1 MRCPEIIDRR
11 IIKGLCPPQKP
22 DTGIPGKFF
31 VILKN
36 LLCSAVI
43 FHNNDFKILII
54 CITFQRF
61 HTSLQS
67 FFFIFIGDD
76 HRYQRLP
83 LNRILDTVKSQIRG
97 MAYHSPDTSSFQVF
111 FNGTLSGFKSIHLT
125 CRIVR
130 SRCFM
135 GSPVI
140 EDLRYMN
147 YFPGS
152 LCATE
157 NKIIILR
164 SVKFPAKTSRL
175 LHHTSANHKKMA
187 DIIIRP

>member
-1 MRCPEIIDRR
+1 MRCPKIIDGR
-11 IIKGLCPPQKP
+11 IIKLLCPPQEP
-22 DTGIPGKFF
+22 NPGIPAKFL

-43 FHNNDFKILII
+43 FHNDNFKILII
-54 CITFQRF
+54 CIIFQRF
-61 HTSLQS
+61 HTGLQS
-67 FFFIFIGDD
+67 FFFIFIGND
-76 HRYQRLP
+76 HRYQRLS

-111 FNGTLSGFKSIHLT
+111 FNSTLSGFKSIHLT
-125 CRIVR
+125 CRIVC
-130 SRCFM
+130 SRCLM
-135 GSPVI
+135 GPPVI
-140 EDLRYMN
+140 QDLGHMN
-147 YFPGS
+147 YLPGS
-152 LCATE
+152 LCAAE